1 MRVGDKDRTAFY
13 DDLLRHQI
21 LLFAASN
28 LRLWILNLANT
39 MVKFDG
45 SNLTTELVNLTVL
58 NALIGL
64 KFDRFVAN
72 GDDLDVASAVW
83 QI

>member
-1 MRVGDKDRTAFY
+1 MDFKFSE
-13 DDLLRHQI
+13 L
-21 LLFAASN
+21 N
-28 LRLWILNLANT
+28 LTKTNSENLANAI
-39 MVKFDG
+39 VKFNS
-45 SNLTTELVNLTVL
+45 SNLLAELINLTVL

-72 GDDLDVASAVW
+72 GYDLDVASAVW

>member
-1 MRVGDKDRTAFY
+1 MSFKF
-13 DDLLRHQI
+13 
-21 LLFAASN
+21 SEPN
-28 LRLWILNLANT
+28 LKNSANAI
-39 MVKFDG
+39 VKFDG
-45 SNLTTELVNLTVL
+45 SNLLDELVNLTVL

-72 GDDLDVASAVW
+72 RYDFDVASAVW

>member
-1 MRVGDKDRTAFY
+1 MSFKF
-13 DDLLRHQI
+13 
-21 LLFAASN
+21 SEPN
-28 LRLWILNLANT
+28 LKNSANAI
-39 MVKFDG
+39 VKFDG
-45 SNLTTELVNLTVL
+45 SNLLPELVNLTVL

-72 GDDLDVASAVW
+72 RYDFDVASAVW

>member
-1 MRVGDKDRTAFY
+1 MPEIFAIFVFVRVGDKDRTAFY

-21 LLFAASN
+21 LLFCSA
-28 LRLWILNLANT
+28 
-39 MVKFDG
+39 KFDG
-45 SNLTTELVNLTVL
+45 SNLPAELVNLTVL

-72 GDDLDVASAVW
+72 GYDLDVASAVW

>member
-1 MRVGDKDRTAFY
+1 MTKTN
-13 DDLLRHQI
+13 
-21 LLFAASN
+21 SK
-28 LRLWILNLANT
+28 NLAKAV
-39 MVKFDG
+39 VKFNG
-45 SNLTTELVNLTVL
+45 SNLLAEIVNLTVL

-72 GDDLDVASAVW
+72 GDDLDIASAVW